1 VRLAAAVIC
10 LLAAPRVTSAQVTA
24 QERDALVRLA
34 EAAGAKGL
42 PVAPLMNKIREGIA
56 KKHDAKQ
63 IELVVSQRIVHLE
76 TADRIVRDVEP
87 AAAGAS
93 RDSVMTLLLDAL
105 ESGLTAE
112 EIRALQQQVQPSAA
126 QDLAGAAKGLAFIKD
141 AGLPLNDGTAVMAE
155 AVRQRYRPFDMQD
168 LGREVK
174 RREADYRSGRA
185 SLRALRDAIA
195 RGTRPDVLLRDSRA
209 VVVERP
215 AAARPATDRPERTT
229 PLDRPQR
236 PERPVDR
243 PPAPGGERTR

>member
-1 VRLAAAVIC
+1 MTLAVAVIC
-10 LLAAPRVTSAQVTA
+10 LIAAARVTSAQVTA
-24 QERDALVRLA
+24 QERDTLVRQA

-63 IELVVSQRIVHLE
+63 IELVVSQRVAHLE
-76 TADRIVRDVEP
+76 TADRIVREVEP
-87 AAAGAS
+87 GVAGAS
-93 RDSVMTLLLDAL
+93 RESAMTVLLEAL

-112 EIRALQQQVQPSAA
+112 EIRTLQQQAAPAVA

-141 AGLPLNDGTAVMAE
+141 AGQPVNEGTAVMTE
-155 AVRQRYRPFDMQD
+155 AIRQRFRPFDMQD

-195 RGTRPDVLLRDSRA
+195 RGTRPDVLLRDSRS
-209 VVVERP
+209 VIVERP
-215 AAARPATDRPERTT
+215 AVTRPATDRPERPT
-229 PLDRPQR
+229 PIDRPQR
-236 PERPVDR
+236 TDR
-243 PPAPGGERTR
+243 PPDRPTDRPAR